1 MFYKWFSAELQGS
14 EEHHLQNSRLNNV
27 RALNRNLSQME
38 ITAIVRVAMLT
49 VSQVAEHALVSTQK

>member
-14 EEHHLQNSRLNNV
+14 EEHYLQNSRLNNV